1 VGTAQIVAGAG
12 GEEEFAGL
20 RESILQ
26 MRPGDLFV
34 MDYVTMYGSMD
45 TFRRD
50 KGDMKAVGFADQE
63 GAAFR
68 RSARDDRL
76 HTPRIPHIPRPGQV
90 WELKTAAA
98 GRPPHVAVLH
108 FGFSQLANARMKNV
122 VYNMFD
128 VVTGTAKT
136 PAEMNAGLDAMGI
149 TTAAQQRITR
159 AALAT
164 APPAWS
170 YPPPRSHG
178 GPAPGPGT
186 SRARCLLALTPR
198 WCPGAGARASG
209 RRSTVPCSRPRRSR
223 RGGRRA
229 CLRGWQRAPA
239 PRASAASTRFA
250 CLRPTRPSPRSQGPT
265 APALAPC
272 SRASPWASNRPS
284 GGGDSDCTYTRGD
297 EDGTQARRPRR
308 ARPPS
313 PTSYSRAGH
322 LRATPRRG
330 AALPGAG
337 TLRPVG
343 AGCFP
348 LAA

>member
-1 VGTAQIVAGAG
+1 MGTAQIVAGAG

-136 PAEMNAGLDAMGI
+136 PAEMNAGLDAMVI
-149 TTAAQQRITR
+149 TTPAQQRITR

-178 GPAPGPGT
+178 EPAPGPGT
-186 SRARCLLALTPR
+186 SRARCLLALTPL

-223 RGGRRA
+223 GGGRRA
-229 CLRGWQRAPA
+229 CWRGWVL
-239 PRASAASTRFA
+239 S
-250 CLRPTRPSPRSQGPT
+250 C
-265 APALAPC
+265 
-272 SRASPWASNRPS
+272 
-284 GGGDSDCTYTRGD
+284 
-297 EDGTQARRPRR
+297 
-308 ARPPS
+308 
-313 PTSYSRAGH
+313 
-322 LRATPRRG
+322 
-330 AALPGAG
+330 
-337 TLRPVG
+337 V
-343 AGCFP
+343 
-348 LAA
+348 